1 MSNFQL
7 SIIIPTWNRKK
18 KLIKL
23 LKTIISK
30 IKNKKIKYE
39 IIICDSFS
47 TDGTQIEIF
56 KKLCSNKNIVYKNIK
71 KNNIAAKRNI
81 GIKSSKYS
89 NILLLDDD
97 CLPMADFFKI
107 LKDEL
112 KLKKDDTIYCGQY
125 FTPEKLINTS
135 NYYKFRDEKNL
146 KISTSKKI
154 TNKNIITGCCF
165 FNKKNIYKKIMF
177 DESIQGYGLEDVEWA
192 YRLSQRKFKIF
203 LTKARVNHQETSQN
217 IQAYVQKW
225 FILSRDSMPT
235 ILKKNKLMI
244 LPRNIQLFEVIF
256 KNSVANIFIRFLIF
270 FIAIP
275 MSLFLKKY
283 LFLVDSK
290 KIFFSRNLFSLIL
303 KLYYFRGAVN
313 RKKFNQSIWYNSG
326 YK

>member
-18 KLIKL
+18 KLLKL
-23 LKTIISK
+23 LNNIVSK

-39 IIICDSFS
+39 IIICDSYS
-47 TDGTQIEIF
+47 TDGTQTEIN
-56 KKLCSNKNIVYKNIK
+56 KKFVNYKNIIFKNIK

-81 GIKSSKYS
+81 GIKFSKYS

-97 CLPMADFFKI
+97 CLPLADFFEI
-107 LKDEL
+107 LKEKL
-112 KLKKDDTIYCGQY
+112 KLRKVDTVYCGQY
-125 FTPEKLINTS
+125 FTSQKLTNIS
-135 NYYKFRDEKNL
+135 NYYRFRDQKNL
-146 KISTSKKI
+146 KISSSKEI

-177 DESIQGYGLEDVEWA
+177 DENIQGYGLEDVEWA

-203 LTKARVNHQETSQN
+203 LTKAKVDHQETSQN

-235 ILKKNKLMI
+235 ILKKRKLMI
-244 LPRNIQLFEVIF
+244 LPKNIQLFEVFF
-256 KNSVANIFIRFLIF
+256 KNSFANPIIRFFIF
-270 FIAIP
+270 FIVLP

-283 LFLVDSK
+283 LFLLDTKKFFYSK
-290 KIFFSRNLFSLIL
+290 NLFSLIL
-303 KLYYFRGAVN
+303 KLYYFRGAAS
-313 RKKFNQSIWYNSG
+313 RKKFIQSIWYNSG